1 MHKEVTHKETINKEV
16 THKETMTHAQTDP
29 ETQTEP
35 DAETEETN
43 LARKMLTMHP
53 SEAIDAAWY
62 YFQKRPWRWTGDSL
76 LLNITST
83 IGNYDDIYEYPNEKE
98 LANEGLVNGD
108 PVHFNQQLDILGTI
122 KVLGHYPIFY
132 YGSFEIDNH
141 DFELCFEELK
151 NHKIVFNPK
160 KECAY
165 RGL

>member
-1 MHKEVTHKETINKEV
+1 MHKN
-16 THKETMTHAQTDP
+16 TMSKSQTDADTKTEHDTKTDADP
-29 ETQTEP
+29 QTEHDP
-35 DAETEETN
+35 QTEEEM
-43 LARKMLTMHP
+43 LATKMLTMHP

-122 KVLGHYPIFY
+122 KDLGHYPIFY

-141 DFELCFEELK
+141 NFELCFEELK
-151 NHKIVFNPK
+151 KHKIVFKPK
-160 KECAY
+160 KNCAY

>member
-1 MHKEVTHKETINKEV
+1 MHKETTDKEVTQKETINKEV
-16 THKETMTHAQTDP
+16 THKETMSKP
-29 ETQTEP
+29 QTEA
-35 DAETEETN
+35 DTKTEEEI
-43 LARKMLTMHP
+43 LASKMLTMHP

-122 KVLGHYPIFY
+122 KDLGHYPIFY

-151 NHKIVFNPK
+151 NHKIVFKPK

>member
-1 MHKEVTHKETINKEV
+1 MHKETTDKEVTQKETINKEV
-16 THKETMTHAQTDP
+16 THKETMSKP
-29 ETQTEP
+29 QTEA
-35 DAETEETN
+35 DTKTEEEI
-43 LARKMLTMHP
+43 LASKMLTMHP

-122 KVLGHYPIFY
+122 KDLGYYPIFY

-151 NHKIVFNPK
+151 NHKIVFKPK

>member
-1 MHKEVTHKETINKEV
+1 MQCISNGDIYVTGEDK
-16 THKETMTHAQTDP
+16 
-29 ETQTEP
+29 
-35 DAETEETN
+35 
-43 LARKMLTMHP
+43 LL
-53 SEAIDAAWY
+53 
-62 YFQKRPWRWTGDSL
+62 KR
-76 LLNITST
+76 
-83 IGNYDDIYEYPNEKE
+83 YEYPNEKE

-122 KVLGHYPIFY
+122 KDLGYYPIFY

-151 NHKIVFNPK
+151 NHKIVFKPK